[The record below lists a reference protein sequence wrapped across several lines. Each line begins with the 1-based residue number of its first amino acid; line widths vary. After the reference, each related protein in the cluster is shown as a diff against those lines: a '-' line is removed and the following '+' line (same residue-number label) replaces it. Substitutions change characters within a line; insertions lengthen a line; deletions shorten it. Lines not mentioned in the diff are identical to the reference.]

1 LSRAE
6 IRFAIDMM
14 GESQVLMGSDFPII
28 QQIQE
33 CCEPNQRD
41 KSDGSGEKKVLGD
54 NARRIFRQ
62 G

>member
-1 LSRAE
+1 
-6 IRFAIDMM
+6 
-14 GESQVLMGSDFPII
+14 MGSDFPTI
-28 QQIQE
+28 QQTQE

-41 KSDGSGEKKVLGD
+41 ESAGSGEKNKVLGD